1 MVDNIQIQQVFSD
14 LILNA
19 EYSMI
24 HTHNKGQL
32 QVDSSVSDGKVVV
45 SFTDDGEGIK
55 EEDARKIFQPFFT
68 TKEVGVG
75 TGLGLSL
82 CYGIIK
88 RHGGMI
94 YFKK

>member
-1 MVDNIQIQQVFSD
+1 MGR
-14 LILNA
+14 L
-19 EYSMI
+19 
-24 HTHNKGQL
+24 
-32 QVDSSVSDGKVVV
+32 SST
-45 SFTDDGEGIK
+45 FTDDGEGIK
-55 EEDARKIFQPFFT
+55 EEDMRKMFQPFFT

-94 YFKK
+94 YVKSKYGSGATFTVELPIDTSKPTGDGNGSK